1 MGALLNVQ
9 LWAGDWS
16 WTRDIEGG
24 FYDNKKKN
32 LLMLHILPGFS
43 VQAKQNIR
51 HGWEAWAGWEESIV
65 A

>member
-24 FYDNKKKN
+24 FYDKN
-32 LLMLHILPGFS
+32 LVMRHIPPGFS
-43 VQAKQNIR
+43 VQTKQNIR